1 MNGSELGLTGYDDLF
16 ETDESREIKK
26 QPKVVKLSIEEIA
39 DFPEHPFKVNDDD
52 KMKETVESIKENGV
66 LVPAIVRQEKICGP
80 ASRIKRNTLYSTGAY
95 GRSGNSHHGRQ

>member
-66 LVPAIVRQEKICGP
+66 LVPAIVRQTENGYFF
-80 ASRIKRNTLYSTGAY
+80 NT
-95 GRSGNSHHGRQ
+95 